1 MSYFSTTSGRLL
13 TLAAGIALTGG
24 GLAALLGHSTGVALM
39 CVSLLATIVT
49 TIWAVAFGSEEAPGA
64 AVLSIA
70 VGPWLFFLHAL
81 SVGVAME
88 YLPSAGYGMALFGLL
103 AFARAAFGPRTASA
117 PAFEHAHAH

>member
-24 GLAALLGHSTGVALM
+24 GLAALVGHSTGIVLM

-49 TIWAVAFGSEEAPGA
+49 TIWAVAFGSDEAPGA
-64 AVLSIA
+64 AILAIA

-81 SVGVAME
+81 AVGVSME
-88 YLPSAGYGMALFGLL
+88 YLPSAGYAMALIGLL
-103 AFARAAFGPRTASA
+103 ALSRAAFGPRKANA